1 MAEGFR
7 SWAPGWSSCSLAV
20 LLDEEAEARLKEPT
34 SDSPTNRQSLV
45 LNSCIT
51 SMAQT
56 AALANI
62 EADLELLD
70 RRLAKAV
77 LVFNE
82 LLTILDLPDRGDH
95 FEGRLLEKMKKC
107 FEERGWSAPIADP
120 SVDELVKLL
129 LKASKELSEGNFDL
143 SVETVIEVEDKANKC
158 FSAIRHFS
166 QRTIFTRFIIFAF
179 LFRACYSKEVG
190 FTPISMLP
198 SKQRE
203 GIHIF
208 LGSRVKSLFNVV
220 KRKST
225 FFSSSIK
232 NKHQESM
239 DELLRV
245 LYPLYSVSRGWSNP
259 HLLVRDLGQE
269 EHIELQIN
277 PELLPSSEER
287 PVLLQLGRALV
298 TEEDLAPVFV
308 FVWRDEKNLFLRRQE
323 KVFRFVVTHG
333 GPNSILQIQL
343 ARDRIKSKNT
353 LHPTLITSDL
363 PKKLLPMER
372 LVKDLESQLPSL
384 AVYKEMAVLGEI
396 QLQAL
401 GLQINHK
408 NNLGQTL
415 LHLAVHH
422 GRLEIVAALLEAG
435 AHRHVQD
442 NAGLH
447 PLVVAIIEA
456 SSLESEETAER
467 LVRLL
472 ATNDDRLDLPD
483 SVGRTAL
490 HHASALSSS
499 SLRSRLVTALVEAGA
514 PLACTDAQGDRPV
527 DVAYRLTETTLFD
540 AGN

>member
-1 MAEGFR
+1 MTDGFR
-7 SWAPGWSSCSLAV
+7 SWSPGWSSSLSV
-20 LLDEEAEARLKEPT
+20 FLDEEDESRLKELA
-34 SDSPTNRQSLV
+34 SDNPMSRQSLV
-45 LNSCIT
+45 LKSCIT
-51 SMAQT
+51 STAQA
-56 AALANI
+56 AALANV
-62 EADLELLD
+62 EADPELLD
-70 RRLAKAV
+70 QRLALAA

-82 LLTILDLPDRGDH
+82 LLTIFDLPHRADH
-95 FEGRLLEKMKKC
+95 FEAKLIERMNKY
-107 FEERGWSAPIADP
+107 FEDRGWSGPTADP
-120 SVDELVKLL
+120 TVDELVKLL
-129 LKASKELSEGNFDL
+129 LKASKELSEGKFDF
-143 SVETVIEVEDKANKC
+143 SVETVIELEDKANKC
-158 FSAIRHFS
+158 FSSTKHFS
-166 QRTIFTRFIIFAF
+166 QRAIFTRFIIFAV
-179 LFRACYSKEVG
+179 LFRACYSKDLG
-190 FTPISMLP
+190 FTPLSMLP
-198 SKQRE
+198 PRHRE
-203 GIHIF
+203 DIHAF
-208 LGSRVKSLFNVV
+208 LRARVKSLFDAV

-232 NKHQESM
+232 NKHQDSM

-245 LYPLYSVSRGWSNP
+245 LYPLYSVSRGWSSP
-259 HLLVRDLGQE
+259 YLLVRDFGPE

-277 PELLPSSEER
+277 PELLPCSEER
-287 PVLLQLGRALV
+287 SVLLQLGRALV
-298 TEEDLAPVFV
+298 NEEDLAPVFI
-308 FVWRDEKNLFLRRQE
+308 FLWRDEKNLFLRRQE
-323 KVFRFVVTHG
+323 KLFRFVVTHG

-353 LHPTLITSDL
+353 LHPTHVSSDL
-363 PKKLLPMER
+363 PKKLLPIEK
-372 LVKDLESQLPSL
+372 LVKDIESPLPSQV
-384 AVYKEMAVLGEI
+384 VYKEMALLGDL

-422 GRLEIVAALLEAG
+422 GKLEIVAALLDAG
-435 AHRHVQD
+435 SQRHMQD

-472 ATNDDRLDLPD
+472 ATDDDRLDLPD

-490 HHASALSSS
+490 HHASALASS

-514 PLACTDAQGDRPV
+514 PLASIDAQGDRPV

-540 AGN
+540 TGN